1 MPSLRKRLQNL
12 FATNVVVRSYG
23 KDRLKVVDTNQ
34 LQSRGNLNQTKVA
47 DRYTRMHGANK
58 HMVGGMGGYDS
69 NYYMHQNRMQ
79 LYADYE
85 MMDRDPIISAA
96 LDIYSDESTLANQFG
111 DILTIKTSN
120 SRIQKIL
127 YNLFYDI
134 LNIEFNLWTWIR
146 NMTKYG
152 DFFLKLDIANEIGVI
167 NVRPFSSYEIER
179 WEEYNEETGEYK
191 IEFKHVGN
199 RQQGYD
205 VFEIAHFRMLS
216 DSNFLPYGRSMLEG
230 ARKEF
235 QKLMMMED
243 AMLIHRIM
251 RAPEKRIFKIDIGN
265 IPPNEVDAFMEQII
279 NKMKKI
285 PHIDPQTGNYNLK
298 FNLNNMLEDY
308 YLPVRGGN
316 STTSIDTLPGMTFT
330 GMDDINYIKD
340 KMVGALKVP
349 KAFLGYSEA
358 VEGKT
363 TLAAM
368 DIRFARTIERIQKI
382 VVSELYKIAIVH
394 LYTQGFEG
402 EDLIDFELELTA
414 PSIIYDQQKVALMT
428 EKMTLATA
436 MKDSKLVSDKFIY
449 EYIFNMS
456 EDQWL
461 QQRTDVV
468 EDLKL
473 RFRQNQIEQEGNDP
487 AITGVSFGTPH
498 DLASIHMSSDEVEDK
513 DKGGR
518 PKEGIKFGQHKN
530 EFGWDP
536 TGKKTIDQA
545 FRPENQKTTF
555 QPDPRA
561 ADTIKPYQR
570 ESHEILKHLKRKNN
584 KTPDILL
591 ESLKDKIDPLSND
604 SGTMLDENNILQD

>member
-1 MPSLRKRLQNL
+1 MASLRKRLQNL
-12 FATNVVVRSYG
+12 FSTNVIVRAYG
-23 KDRLKVVDTNQ
+23 KDQVRVVDTNR
-34 LQSRGNLNQTKVA
+34 LQGTGNLAQSKIA
-47 DRYTRMHGANK
+47 DRYTRLHGANK
-58 HMVGGMGGYDS
+58 HRVGGMGGYDS

-85 MMDRDPIISAA
+85 MMDKDPIISSA
-96 LDIYSDESTLANQFG
+96 LDIYSDESTLADQFG
-111 DILTIKTSN
+111 EILTIKTN
-120 SRIQKIL
+120 NTQIQKIL
-127 YNLFYDI
+127 YNLFYDV

-152 DFFLKLDIANEIGVI
+152 DFFLKLDIADTYGVI
-167 NVRPFSSYEIER
+167 NARPFSSYEMER
-179 WEEYNEETGEYK
+179 WEEYNEATGEYDIK
-191 IEFKHVGN
+191 FKN
-199 RQQGYD
+199 IASEQMTYD

-265 IPPNEVDAFMEQII
+265 IPPNEVDSFMEQII

-308 YLPVRGGN
+308 YLPVRGGQS
-316 STTSIDTLPGMTFT
+316 STTIDTLPGMTFT
-330 GMDDINYIKD
+330 GMDDIEYIKD
-340 KMVGALKVP
+340 KMMAALKIP
-349 KAFLGYSEA
+349 KPFLGYSEA

-363 TLAAM
+363 TLASM
-368 DIRFARTIERIQKI
+368 DIRFARTIERVQKI
-382 VVSELYKIAIVH
+382 VASELTKIAIVH
-394 LYTQGFEG
+394 LYSQGFEG
-402 EDLIDFELELTA
+402 EDLIGFELELTA
-414 PSIIYDQQKVALMT
+414 PSIIYDQQKVALMN
-428 EKMTLATA
+428 EKVQLANT
-436 MKDSKLVSDKFIY
+436 MKDLKLVSDRYIY

-456 EDQWL
+456 EEQWL
-461 QQRTDVV
+461 QERVDVI

-498 DLASIHMSSDEVEDK
+498 DLASMHMSSDDVEEK
-513 DKGGR
+513 DLGGR
-518 PKEGIKFGQHKN
+518 PPEGIKSGQHQN

-536 TGKKTIDQA
+536 TGIKTIKQT
-545 FRPENQKTTF
+545 FNPENQKTAF
-555 QPDPRA
+555 QPDPKFKNNA
-561 ADTIKPYQR
+561 TVAV
-570 ESHEILKHLKRKNN
+570 EHNNILKHLKIKN
-584 KTPDILL
+584 KGASIIT
-591 ESLKDKIDPLSND
+591 ESLKTAIPTETDKDA
-604 SGTMLDENNILQD
+604 GTILDENNIL

>member
-1 MPSLRKRLQNL
+1 MASLRKRLQNL
-12 FATNVVVRSYG
+12 FSTNVVVRAYG
-23 KDRLKVVDTNQ
+23 KDKLRVVDTNR
-34 LQSRGNLNQTKVA
+34 LQGVGNLNQTKVA

-85 MMDRDPIISAA
+85 MMDKDPIISSA
-96 LDIYSDESTLANQFG
+96 LDIYSDESTLADQFG
-111 DILTIKTSN
+111 DILTIKSDNTQ
-120 SRIQKIL
+120 IQKIL

-152 DFFLKLDIANEIGVI
+152 DFFLKLDIAEEIGVM
-167 NVRPFSSYEIER
+167 NARPMSSYEIER
-179 WEEYNEETGEYK
+179 FEEYDEATGEYK
-191 IEFKHVGN
+191 ITFKHVGSPN
-199 RQQGYD
+199 VHFD
-205 VFEIAHFRMLS
+205 VFEMAHFRMLS

-265 IPPNEVDAFMEQII
+265 IPPNEVDSFMETII

-285 PHIDPQTGNYNLK
+285 PHIDQATGNYNLK
-298 FNLNNMLEDY
+298 FNLSNMLEDY
-308 YLPVRGGN
+308 YLPVRGGQ

-330 GMDDINYIKD
+330 GMDDIEYIRN
-340 KMVGALKVP
+340 KMMAALKIP
-349 KAFLGYSEA
+349 KPFLGYDEG

-363 TLAAM
+363 TLASM

-382 VVSELYKIAIVH
+382 VCSELTKIAIVH
-394 LYTQGFEG
+394 LYAQGFEG
-402 EDLIDFELELTA
+402 ADLIGFELELTS
-414 PSIIYDQQKVALMT
+414 PSIIYDQQKVALMN
-428 EKMTLATA
+428 EKMTLANA
-436 MKDSKLVSDKFIY
+436 MKDSKLLSDRYIY

-461 QQRTDVV
+461 QERNDVV

-487 AITGVSFGTPH
+487 AVTGVSFGTPH
-498 DLASIHMSSDEVEDK
+498 DLATVHMSSNEVEEK

-518 PKEGIKFGQHKN
+518 PPEGIKPEQHKN
-530 EFGWDP
+530 AFGWDP
-536 TGKKTIDQA
+536 TGKKELKQA
-545 FRPENQKTTF
+545 FNANNQSTTF
-555 QPDPRA
+555 TPDARWDRA
-561 ADTIKPYQR
+561 VRPVAT
-570 ESHEILKHLKRKNN
+570 ENHNILKYLKN
-584 KTPDILL
+584 KQPAMLL
-591 ESLKDKIDPLSND
+591 ESLKSNKMSHD
-604 SGTMLDENNILQD
+604 DQDTGTILDENNIL

>member
-1 MPSLRKRLQNL
+1 MASLRKRLQNL
-12 FATNVVVRSYG
+12 FSTNVIVRAYG
-23 KDRLKVVDTNQ
+23 KDKLKVVDTNR
-34 LQSRGNLNQTKVA
+34 LQSVGNLSQTKVA

-69 NYYMHQNRMQ
+69 NYYMQQNRMQ

-85 MMDRDPIISAA
+85 MMDRDPIISSA
-96 LDIYSDESTLANQFG
+96 LDIYSDESTLADQFG
-111 DILTIKTSN
+111 DLLTIKCNNTK
-120 SRIQKIL
+120 IQKIL
-127 YNLFYDI
+127 YNLFYDV

-152 DFFLKLDIANEIGVI
+152 DFFLKLDIAEEIGVL
-167 NVRPFSSYEIER
+167 NARPLSSYELER
-179 WEEYNEETGEYK
+179 WEQYDEATGEYTIK
-191 IEFKHVGN
+191 FKHVSDSRN
-199 RQQGYD
+199 EFD
-205 VFEIAHFRMLS
+205 TFEIAHFRMLS

-265 IPPNEVDAFMEQII
+265 IPPNEVDSFMEQII

-298 FNLNNMLEDY
+298 FNLMNMLEDY

-330 GMDDINYIKD
+330 GLDDIEYIKN
-340 KMVGALKVP
+340 KMMAALKIP
-349 KAFLGYSEA
+349 KPFLGFDEG

-363 TLAAM
+363 TLASM

-382 VVSELYKIAIVH
+382 VVSELTKIAIVH
-394 LYTQGFEG
+394 LYAQGFEG
-402 EDLIDFELELTA
+402 EDLIGFDLELTA
-414 PSIIYDQQKVALMT
+414 PSIVYDQQKVALMT

-436 MKDSKLVSDKFIY
+436 MKDSKLVSDKYIY
-449 EYIFNMS
+449 EFIFNMS

-461 QQRTDVV
+461 QERTNVI

-487 AITGVSFGTPH
+487 AITGISFGTPH
-498 DLASIHMSSDEVEDK
+498 DLATVHMSSSDVEEK

-518 PKEGIKFGQHKN
+518 PPEGIKSGQHKN
-530 EFGWDP
+530 ALGWDP
-536 TGKKTIDQA
+536 LGSKEIKQA
-545 FRPENQKTTF
+545 FDPENQKSTF
-555 QPDPRA
+555 LPNTRTDRKVKVFSSENL
-561 ADTIKPYQR
+561 DF
-570 ESHEILKHLKRKNN
+570 LKNMKNKN
-584 KTPDILL
+584 KTIIT
-591 ESLKDKIDPLSND
+591 ESLKTTSEQRDDQD
-604 SGTMLDENNILQD
+604 SGTLLDENNIL

>member
-1 MPSLRKRLQNL
+1 MASLRKRLQNL
-12 FATNVVVRSYG
+12 FSTNVIVRAYG
-23 KDRLKVVDTNQ
+23 KDKLKVIDTNR
-34 LQSRGNLNQTKVA
+34 LQGVGNISQTKVA

-58 HMVGGMGGYDS
+58 HMIGGMGGYES
-69 NYYMHQNRMQ
+69 NYYAQQNRMQ

-85 MMDRDPIISAA
+85 MMDRDPIISSA
-96 LDIYSDESTLANQFG
+96 LDIYSDESTLADQFG
-111 DILTIKTSN
+111 DILTIKSN
-120 SRIQKIL
+120 NTQIQKIL
-127 YNLFYDI
+127 YNLFYDV

-152 DFFLKLDIANEIGVI
+152 DFFLKLDIAEEVGVM
-167 NVRPFSSYEIER
+167 NARPLSSYEMER
-179 WEEYNEETGEYK
+179 WEQYDEATGEYK
-191 IEFKHVGN
+191 IKFKNVADS
-199 RQQGYD
+199 RPEYD
-205 VFEIAHFRMLS
+205 TFEIAHFRMLS

-265 IPPNEVDAFMEQII
+265 IPPNEVDSFMEQII
-279 NKMKKI
+279 TKMKKI

-298 FNLNNMLEDY
+298 FNLMNMLEDY

-330 GMDDINYIKD
+330 GLDDIEYIKN
-340 KMVGALKVP
+340 KMMAALKIP
-349 KAFLGYSEA
+349 KPFLGYDEG

-363 TLAAM
+363 TLASM

-382 VVSELYKIAIVH
+382 IVSELTKIAIVH
-394 LYTQGFEG
+394 LYAQGYEG
-402 EDLIDFELELTA
+402 EELIGFDLELTA
-414 PSIIYDQQKVALMT
+414 PSIVYDQQKVALMT

-436 MKDSKLVSDKFIY
+436 MKDSKLVSDKYIY
-449 EYIFNMS
+449 EFIFNMS

-461 QQRTDVV
+461 EERNNVV

-487 AITGVSFGTPH
+487 AVTGVSFGTPH
-498 DLASIHMSSDEVEDK
+498 DLATVHMSSTDVEEK

-518 PKEGIKFGQHKN
+518 PPEGIKFGQHKN
-530 EFGWDP
+530 ALGWDP
-536 TGKKTIDQA
+536 LGSKTIKQA
-545 FRPENQKTTF
+545 FNPENQKSTF
-555 QPDPRA
+555 SPNPRA
-561 ADTIKPYQR
+561 DRKIKVFSS
-570 ESHEILKHLKRKNN
+570 ESLDFLKNMKHKNKN
-584 KTPDILL
+584 IIT
-591 ESLKDKIDPLSND
+591 ESLKTSDDKKQDSD
-604 SGTMLDENNILQD
+604 SGTLLDENNIL

>member
-1 MPSLRKRLQNL
+1 MASLRKRLQNL
-12 FATNVVVRSYG
+12 FSTNVIVRAYG
-23 KDRLKVVDTNQ
+23 KDKLRVVDTNR
-34 LQSRGNLNQTKVA
+34 LQSAGNLRQSKIT
-47 DRYTRMHGANK
+47 DRYTRLHGANR

-85 MMDRDPIISAA
+85 MMDKDPIISSA
-96 LDIYSDESTLANQFG
+96 LDIYSDESTLADQFG
-111 DILTIKTSN
+111 DILTIKTN
-120 SRIQKIL
+120 NTQIQKIL
-127 YNLFYDI
+127 YNLFYDV

-152 DFFLKLDIANEIGVI
+152 DFFLKLDIADEIGI
-167 NVRPFSSYEIER
+167 LNARPFSSYEVER
-179 WEEYNEETGEYK
+179 WEEYNDVTGEYDIK
-191 IEFKHVGN
+191 FKHVAD
-199 RQQGYD
+199 QQQKYD
-205 VFEIAHFRMLS
+205 VFEIAHFRVLS

-235 QKLMMMED
+235 QKLMMLED

-265 IPPNEVDAFMEQII
+265 IPPNEVDSFMETII

-285 PHIDPQTGNYNLK
+285 PHVDSQTGNYNLK

-308 YLPVRGGN
+308 YLPVRGGQ
-316 STTSIDTLPGMTFT
+316 SSTSIDTLPGMTFT
-330 GMDDINYIKD
+330 GIEDIEYVKN
-340 KMVGALKVP
+340 KMMAALKIP
-349 KAFLGYSEA
+349 KPFLGYSEA

-363 TLAAM
+363 TLASM
-368 DIRFARTIERIQKI
+368 DIRFARTIERLQKI
-382 VVSELYKIAIVH
+382 VCSELTKIAIIH
-394 LYTQGFEG
+394 LYAQGFEG
-402 EDLIDFELELTA
+402 EDLIGFELDLTA

-436 MKDSKLVSDKFIY
+436 MKDSKLLSDKYVY
-449 EYIFNMS
+449 EFIFNMS
-456 EDQWL
+456 EDEWL
-461 QQRTDVV
+461 QQRTDIV

-487 AITGVSFGTPH
+487 AITGESFGTPH
-498 DLASIHMSSDEVEDK
+498 DLASMHMSSDDVEQK

-536 TGKKTIDQA
+536 TGAKTMKQA
-545 FRPENQKTTF
+545 FNPENQKTAF
-555 QPDPRA
+555 QPDIQASRLS
-561 ADTIKPYQR
+561 KPIST
-570 ESHEILKHLKRKNN
+570 ESHDILKYLKGKKNP
-584 KTPDILL
+584 KIII
-591 ESLKDKIDPLSND
+591 ESLKNKQQTSENND
-604 SGTMLDENNILQD
+604 SGTMLDENNIL

>member
-1 MPSLRKRLQNL
+1 MASLRKRLQNL
-12 FATNVVVRSYG
+12 FSTNVIVRAYG
-23 KDRLKVVDTNQ
+23 KDKLRVVDTNR
-34 LQSRGNLNQTKVA
+34 LQSAGNLRQSKIT
-47 DRYTRMHGANK
+47 DRYTRLHGANR

-85 MMDRDPIISAA
+85 MMDKDPIISSA
-96 LDIYSDESTLANQFG
+96 LDIYSDESTLADQFG
-111 DILTIKTSN
+111 DILTIKTN
-120 SRIQKIL
+120 NTQIQKIL
-127 YNLFYDI
+127 YNLFYDV

-152 DFFLKLDIANEIGVI
+152 DFFLKLDIADEIGI
-167 NVRPFSSYEIER
+167 LNARPFSSYEVER
-179 WEEYNEETGEYK
+179 WEEYNDVTGEYDIK
-191 IEFKHVGN
+191 FKHVAD
-199 RQQGYD
+199 QQQKYD
-205 VFEIAHFRMLS
+205 VFEIAHFRVLS

-235 QKLMMMED
+235 QKLMLLED

-265 IPPNEVDAFMEQII
+265 IPPNEVDSFMETII

-285 PHIDPQTGNYNLK
+285 PHVDSQTGNYNLK

-308 YLPVRGGN
+308 YLPVRGGQ
-316 STTSIDTLPGMTFT
+316 SSTSIDTLPGMTFT
-330 GMDDINYIKD
+330 GIEDIEYVKN
-340 KMVGALKVP
+340 KMMAALKIP
-349 KAFLGYSEA
+349 KPFLGYSEA

-363 TLAAM
+363 TLASM
-368 DIRFARTIERIQKI
+368 DIRFARTIERLQKI
-382 VVSELYKIAIVH
+382 VCSELTKIAIIH
-394 LYTQGFEG
+394 LYAQGFEG
-402 EDLIDFELELTA
+402 EDLIGFELELTA

-436 MKDSKLVSDKFIY
+436 MKDSKLISDKYVY
-449 EYIFNMS
+449 EFIFNMS
-456 EDQWL
+456 EDEWL
-461 QQRTDVV
+461 QQRTDIV

-487 AITGVSFGTPH
+487 AITGESFGTPH
-498 DLASIHMSSDEVEDK
+498 DLASMHMSSDDVEQK

-536 TGKKTIDQA
+536 TGAKTMKQA
-545 FRPENQKTTF
+545 FNPENQKTAF
-555 QPDPRA
+555 QPDIQASHLSRPIS
-561 ADTIKPYQR
+561 T
-570 ESHEILKHLKRKNN
+570 ESHDILKYLKGK
-584 KTPDILL
+584 KGPKIII
-591 ESLKDKIDPLSND
+591 ESLKNKQKTAENND
-604 SGTMLDENNILQD
+604 LGTMLDENNIL